1 MVRTKQRCLKHYLKD
16 CLNLFQHQFLKALL
30 TDREMSKWAKS
41 VQLAY
46 HKYSPQAAHYSLM
59 RNISAFEGSPVP
71 YESARSCFYVS
82 VDSWNCFNDSSTS
95 NEVSKKEKF
104 VVPVCNL
111 YNPRDNVVSIDK
123 AKCKIMNSK
132 KVSLCCVQSF
142 IFSHLSKIQDM
153 KMS

>member
-1 MVRTKQRCLKHYLKD
+1 M
-16 CLNLFQHQFLKALL
+16 
-30 TDREMSKWAKS
+30 
-41 VQLAY
+41 
-46 HKYSPQAAHYSLM
+46 
-59 RNISAFEGSPVP
+59 P